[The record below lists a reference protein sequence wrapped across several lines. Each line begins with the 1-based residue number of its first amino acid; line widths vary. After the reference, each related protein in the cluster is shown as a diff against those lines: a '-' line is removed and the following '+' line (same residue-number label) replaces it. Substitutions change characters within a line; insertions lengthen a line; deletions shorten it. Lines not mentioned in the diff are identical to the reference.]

1 MARSFDYI
9 IVGAGSAGCVI
20 AEGLSASHSVLLIE
34 AGKGDRSLNIAIPAA
49 FAKNFKTK
57 RDWGFESEP
66 EMSAAGRRLF
76 LPRGKVLGGSSSINA
91 MIYIRGR
98 PSDYDRW
105 QSLGASGWGWDSVFP
120 VFRAMESNQRFED
133 EFHGSDGPVRVED
146 LRSPN
151 TYTRRFIEAA
161 LDAGFT
167 ANSDF
172 NGVTQEGVGYFQ
184 VTQNRGR
191 RWSAAN
197 AFLHAAMTRPTLA
210 VSTDSHC
217 LSVIIEAGRAIGVE
231 YITEAG
237 IERVYADSEVI
248 VAAGAFGSPQILQ
261 LSGIGDPEHLVEIAV
276 EPIVESRHVG
286 LHMQDH
292 AIIGVIQRSLADGTL
307 DDAESI
313 RHLLKWLVL
322 RRGPLT
328 SNVAEAG
335 AFVRSNGSL
344 AEPDLEF
351 HFGPVFFDNHGM
363 TPLEG
368 HAYSLG
374 SLLMHPSSEGTVMAA
389 SNDHRKAPRIVGNY
403 LSEPADVDAL
413 VSGVRKA
420 RDIFAGSPF
429 DDVRGEE
436 MLPGSQA
443 TSDDDLRRF
452 VHDRFELLYHPV
464 GTCRIGGSANG
475 VVSPGLN
482 VHGVIGLR
490 VADASVMPATI
501 SGNTN
506 AASMMI
512 GSRAVDLILGR
523 APAPSSDV

>member
-34 AGKGDRSLNIAIPAA
+34 AGGSDRSLDVAIPAA

-57 RDWGFESEP
+57 RDWRFESEP
-66 EMSAAGRRLF
+66 EASAAGRRLF

-98 PSDYDRW
+98 RSDYDRW
-105 QSLGASGWGWDSVFP
+105 ESLGATGWGWDSVFP
-120 VFRAMESNQRFED
+120 VFRAMESNQRFEN
-133 EFHGSDGPVRVED
+133 EFHGSGGPVRVED

-151 TYTRRFIEAA
+151 SYTRRFIEAA
-161 LDAGFT
+161 LEAGLP
-167 ANSDF
+167 ANGDF
-172 NGVTQEGVGYFQ
+172 NGETQEGVGYFQ
-184 VTQNRGR
+184 VTQHRGR

-197 AFLHAAMTRPTLA
+197 AFLHAAITRPTLA

-217 LSVIIEAGRAIGVE
+217 LRVIVEAERAIGVE
-231 YITEAG
+231 YTTDAG
-237 IERVYADSEVI
+237 VERAYADSEVI

-261 LSGIGDPEHLVEIAV
+261 LSGIGDPAHLAGIGVKTV
-276 EPIVESRHVG
+276 VESRHVG
-286 LHMQDH
+286 LHMKDH
-292 AIIGVIQRSLADGTL
+292 AIIGVIQRSLTGGTL

-313 RHLLKWLVL
+313 RHLLEWLFL

-335 AFVRSNGSL
+335 AFVRSNSSL

-351 HFGPVFFDNHGM
+351 HFAPVFFDNHGM

-389 SNDHRKAPRIVGNY
+389 SGDHKKAPRIVGNY
-403 LSEPADVDAL
+403 LNEPADVDAL
-413 VSGVRKA
+413 MSSVRKA
-420 RDIFAGSPF
+420 REVLAASPF

-436 MLPGSQA
+436 MLPGSHV
-443 TSDDDLRRF
+443 TSEDDLRGF

-464 GTCRIGGSANG
+464 GTCRIGDVANG
-475 VVSPGLN
+475 VVSPDLS
-482 VHGVIGLR
+482 VHGMIGLR

-523 APAPSSDV
+523 ESGPP